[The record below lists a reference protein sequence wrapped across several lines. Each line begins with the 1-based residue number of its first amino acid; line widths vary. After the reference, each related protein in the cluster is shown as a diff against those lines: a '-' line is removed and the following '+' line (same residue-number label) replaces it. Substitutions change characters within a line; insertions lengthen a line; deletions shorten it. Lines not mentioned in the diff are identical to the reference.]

1 MQKLRIG
8 VVGLGQDWQNRYLP
22 ALRALRDRF
31 QVTGVYSS
39 VSVLAESAAR
49 DLDSPYFDSFRTLI
63 SSGSLDAILLLEE
76 DWYQLQPIEAACEAK
91 VGVFCG
97 SEVDIQGLS
106 GGLQSAIE
114 HAGIP
119 FMSEFSRRYAPAT
132 LRLKELIATRLGRPR
147 LLFCHRRLPSEL
159 PTPRTQVALEKRSN
173 RELLELIDW
182 CKYIVGES
190 PDWIQ
195 AIRHLS
201 RPSPTNADYQI
212 LSLGF
217 GDPETDSEAILAQIS
232 CGAYI
237 PSVWSEAI
245 AFRPPAAVQVCCEKG
260 LAFLDLPSTLV
271 WFDDAGRHQE
281 SLDTELPIGQQMLIQ
296 FHRAFS
302 SRSSLA
308 SDLRETNEAIRILS
322 IARQSCTEHAR
333 ISL

>member
-8 VVGLGQDWQNRYLP
+8 VVGLGQDWQSRYLP

-31 QVTGVYSS
+31 HVTGVYSS

-49 DLDSPYFDSFRTLI
+49 DLDCPYFDSFRALI

-106 GGLQSAIE
+106 GGIQSAIE
-114 HAGIP
+114 QAGIP

-159 PTPRTQVALEKRSN
+159 PAPRSPGTLEKRSN

-182 CKYIVGES
+182 CNYIVG
-190 PDWIQ
+190 
-195 AIRHLS
+195 
-201 RPSPTNADYQI
+201 
-212 LSLGF
+212 
-217 GDPETDSEAILAQIS
+217 
-232 CGAYI
+232 
-237 PSVWSEAI
+237 
-245 AFRPPAAVQVCCEKG
+245 
-260 LAFLDLPSTLV
+260 
-271 WFDDAGRHQE
+271 
-281 SLDTELPIGQQMLIQ
+281 
-296 FHRAFS
+296 
-302 SRSSLA
+302 
-308 SDLRETNEAIRILS
+308 
-322 IARQSCTEHAR
+322 
-333 ISL
+333 